1 MDNSENQIN
10 EEVEV
15 KGRAKQRDVST
26 EDEINI
32 VPLDKG
38 DRESF
43 SSTTRS
49 GRKVKT
55 PKRFEEYEI
64 FV

>member
-1 MDNSENQIN
+1 MNA
-10 EEVEV
+10 
-15 KGRAKQRDVST
+15 G
-26 EDEINI
+26 DEINI
-32 VPLDKG
+32 VPLDEG

-43 SSTTRS
+43 STTTRS

>member
-1 MDNSENQIN
+1 M
-10 EEVEV
+10 
-15 KGRAKQRDVST
+15 ST
-26 EDEINI
+26 EDEIKI

-43 SSTTRS
+43 STTTRS

-55 PKRFEEYEI
+55 PKHFEEYEI

>member
-1 MDNSENQIN
+1 MNDSEKGIN
-10 EEVEV
+10 KEVEV
-15 KGRAKQRDVST
+15 KGREKQRDVST

-32 VPLDKG
+32 VPLDKR

-43 SSTTRS
+43 STTTRS

-55 PKRFEEYEI
+55 PKGFE
-64 FV
+64 